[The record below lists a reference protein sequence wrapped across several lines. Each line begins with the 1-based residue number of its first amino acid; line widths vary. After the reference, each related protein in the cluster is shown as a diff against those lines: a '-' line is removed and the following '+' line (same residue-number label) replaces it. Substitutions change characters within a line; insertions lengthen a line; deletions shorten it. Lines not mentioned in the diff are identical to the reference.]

1 MNLDSILHPSLAA
14 LILRLFIG
22 GLLATHGYPK
32 LTKGKKQG
40 MDWMGSMG
48 MPKAL
53 APLIGILELVGGIFL
68 VVGFLTSLVS
78 ILFALEFAGICV
90 QGKKMGKKSLG
101 DYEKD
106 LLFLGG
112 ALAMLFLGAGSL
124 SLDRLLG
131 I

>member
-1 MNLDSILHPSLAA
+1 MNLESILHPSLAA
-14 LILRLFIG
+14 LILRLLLG

-32 LTKGKKQG
+32 LTKGKKQA

-53 APLIGILELVGGIFL
+53 APLIGVLELVGGIFY
-68 VVGFLTSLVS
+68 VIGFLNAVVS

-90 QGKKMGKKSLG
+90 QGKKMGKKSLS

-124 SLDRLLG
+124 SLDGLMG
-131 I
+131 V

>member
-1 MNLDSILHPSLAA
+1 
-14 LILRLFIG
+14 
-22 GLLATHGYPK
+22 
-32 LTKGKKQG
+32 

-53 APLIGILELVGGIFL
+53 APLIGVLELVGGIFL
-68 VVGFLTSLVS
+68 VVGLLTSLVS